1 MAANLEDDY
10 IDMEVTSFTNLHTFI
25 ATGTFTTPVTSNTPF
40 ESCAVSLADSCQSSC
55 SDEPR
60 VADEGSILR
69 YSEAERPKKK
79 SNGSV
84 PGRRAIA
91 HRRSFSISM
100 RRQPAKSLNKKSS
113 TSLGY
118 PQCRPGPGMGIPIAV
133 FEEKYE
139 FELRD
144 REFYSRSYL
153 ALQAISAT
161 EAEAVEG

>member
-1 MAANLEDDY
+1 MGKKIKSSRAYL
-10 IDMEVTSFTNLHTFI
+10 ISFF
-25 ATGTFTTPVTSNTPF
+25 AK
-40 ESCAVSLADSCQSSC
+40 SSC

-118 PQCRPGPGMGIPIAV
+118 PQCRSGSNRRLKQNRKIMPFTYI
-133 FEEKYE
+133 
-139 FELRD
+139 
-144 REFYSRSYL
+144 
-153 ALQAISAT
+153 
-161 EAEAVEG
+161 